1 MRTLGHRE
9 IVKLDQSLPARKGQE
24 WDSNPSSEAQWPILN
39 PPPPPQLSLGHSA
52 GGNSDGFGDAVLL
65 WVHRISVL
73 RHITSEMARL
83 HLGHAGVLGIY
94 AVVGGGPF
102 SSS

>member
-39 PPPPPQLSLGHSA
+39 PPPLPNSA
-52 GGNSDGFGDAVLL
+52 LATVQ
-65 WVHRISVL
+65 VAIVMA
-73 RHITSEMARL
+73 SEML
-83 HLGHAGVLGIY
+83 SCFGYTESQFYVT
-94 AVVGGGPF
+94 
-102 SSS
+102 

>member
-1 MRTLGHRE
+1 MGFKPKQRGS
-9 IVKLDQSLPARKGQE
+9 VA
-24 WDSNPSSEAQWPILN
+24 NSELT
-39 PPPPPQLSLGHSA
+39 PPPQLSLGHSA
-52 GGNSDGFGDAVLL
+52 GGNSDGFRDAVLL

-94 AVVGGGPF
+94 TVVGGGPF